1 VAFSLCDASSDDSQ
15 FSELLESEFLD
26 HSSHFS
32 ELLFFFSQVFSLFD
46 SDLPSCDSQFCED
59 SLLLF
64 SLFELLFL
72 SDLSQD

>member
-26 HSSHFS
+26 QSSHFS
-32 ELLFFFSQVFSLFD
+32 ESLFLSSKLFSLSV
-46 SDLPSCDSQFCED
+46 SDLPSCDSQLCED